1 MHNSDACP
9 AANMNCYNCDIKGH
23 FGRVCKKPPRPRNGV
38 SKMVRVAETHG
49 GGSDPTPMM
58 RGVKV
63 FPRGGG
69 VPFTF
74 EMCPDTG
81 CTMTLISEDVVARQ
95 GLTVDTR
102 SRKRVRAVNG
112 QKLDNSG
119 TVTF

>member
-1 MHNSDACP
+1 MHNRDKCP
-9 AANMNCYNCDIKGH
+9 AATRECYNCDIKGH
-23 FGRVCKKPPRPRNGV
+23 FGRVCKKLLRPRNGT
-38 SKMVRVAETHG
+38 SKMVPVAETHG
-49 GGSDPTPMM
+49 GSTNPTPMM

-95 GLTVDTR
+95 CLAT
-102 SRKRVRAVNG
+102 ALCN
-112 QKLDNSG
+112 
-119 TVTF
+119 